1 MIFLNIF
8 ENKKSS
14 KFCFFFLFILNFF
27 VFCFICISCKSI
39 NNVKNIPQPIDY
51 DDSNVVQNE
60 IQRINSF
67 MESEP
72 VRALWRAILL
82 DDEKMIFKTKENLWN
97 LYKNAIDEK
106 NYYEAMKYLK
116 SLETSGFSD
125 SQKLSSEKSI
135 SENKSFEELS
145 KLFLQE
151 VPGLQS
157 DSEKKPKTIADCMD
171 ATVTIWVDR
180 GIKVQNGSGYA
191 DIVIGSGFFID
202 RRGYLVTNH
211 HVIDSM
217 VNPKYEGFSR
227 LYIKLLEDSD
237 TKIPAKVIG
246 YDSVLDLALLKV
258 EVEPKFV
265 LELGT
270 SADLKIGDK
279 VSAIGTPIG
288 LEGTLTSGII
298 SSTER
303 KLMTLGNVFQ
313 LDAAVNSGNS
323 GGPLIDE
330 NLKVQAIVFA
340 GMLQFQG
347 LNFAIPVEYLRQE
360 LSLMYNRSEVVHS
373 WIGCYGHTKRNGK
386 QKVGLEIQYVL
397 PGSPAFLAGLKEGD
411 VITSFD
417 GKKVLSLEDFQFI
430 CMGYEPETLLSFSY
444 VTGYSDE
451 NLSEDGNDELTEKK
465 GYLYLDKRPKEPG
478 HEIFKT
484 DFIQNGFIPLFGMK
498 MIPASTLNKNSY
510 TIEKVI
516 KGSAADELN
525 FSKFDA
531 VTVRDMKI
539 DMENEYIF
547 VQIYSKRKKKGF
559 LDITMVLSAPFD
571 NPYYF

>member
-8 ENKKSS
+8 ENKKNS

-411 VITSFD
+411 VITSVD

-451 NLSEDGNDELTEKK
+451 NSSKDGNDELTEKK

>member
-411 VITSFD
+411 VITSVD

-451 NLSEDGNDELTEKK
+451 NSSEDGNDELTEKK

>member
-27 VFCFICISCKSI
+27 VFSFICISCKSI

-411 VITSFD
+411 VITSVD

>member
-1 MIFLNIF
+1 MIFNICG
-8 ENKKSS
+8 NKKSS
-14 KFCFFFLFILNFF
+14 KFWFFFLYIVFLFMRCMNFISYN
-27 VFCFICISCKSI
+27 SI

-51 DDSNVVQNE
+51 DDAKVVQNE

-82 DDEKMIFKTKENLWN
+82 GDEEIISKTKENLCQ
-97 LYKNAIDEK
+97 LYIRAIDEK

-125 SQKLSSEKSI
+125 FEKAFSEKYSL
-135 SENKSFEELS
+135 EELS

-151 VPGLQS
+151 VPGLLS
-157 DSEKKPKTIADCMD
+157 DNEKKPKTIADCMD

-180 GIKVQNGSGYA
+180 GLKVQNGSGYA

-202 RRGYLVTNH
+202 KRGYLVTNY

-237 TKIPAKVIG
+237 TKIPAKVVG

-330 NLKVQAIVFA
+330 NLKVQAVVFA

-386 QKVGLEIQYVL
+386 QKIGLEIQYVL
-397 PGSPAFLAGLKEGD
+397 PGGSAFLAGLKEGD
-411 VITSFD
+411 VITSVD
-417 GKKVLSLEDFQFI
+417 GKKVSSLEDFQFI
-430 CMGYEPETLLSFSY
+430 CMGYEPETLLNFTY
-444 VTGYSDE
+444 ITGYSNDD
-451 NLSEDGNDELTEKK
+451 LSESATVELTEKN
-465 GYLYLDKRPKEPG
+465 GFLYLDKRPKDPG
-478 HEIFKT
+478 YEIFKT
-484 DFIQNGFIPLFGMK
+484 DFIQNGFVPLFGMK
-498 MIPASTLNKNSY
+498 MIPSSTLNKNSY
-510 TIEKVI
+510 TIESVI

-559 LDITMVLSAPFD
+559 LDISMVLSSPFD

>member
-1 MIFLNIF
+1 MIIF
-8 ENKKSS
+8 KTLRNKKSS
-14 KFCFFFLFILNFF
+14 EICFFFLYVISLF
-27 VFCFICISCKSI
+27 VFCINCISCKSI

-51 DDSNVVQNE
+51 DDSKVVQNE

-82 DDEKMIFKTKENLWN
+82 GDEEIISRTKENLWN
-97 LYKNAIDEK
+97 LYTRAVDEK
-106 NYYEAMKYLK
+106 NYYEAIKYLK
-116 SLETSGFSD
+116 SLETAGFS
-125 SQKLSSEKSI
+125 SFEKSLSEK
-135 SENKSFEELS
+135 KSPEELT

-157 DSEKKPKTIADCMD
+157 DSEKNPETIADCME

-202 RRGYLVTNH
+202 RRGYLVTNY

-217 VNPKYEGFSR
+217 VNPKYEGYSR

-246 YDSVLDLALLKV
+246 YDSLLDLALLKV
-258 EVEPKFV
+258 EIEPKFV

-360 LSLMYNRSEVVHS
+360 LSLMYNHCEVVHS

-386 QKVGLEIQYVL
+386 QKIGLEIQYVL

-411 VITSFD
+411 VITSVD
-417 GKKVLSLEDFQFI
+417 GKKVTSLEDFQFI

-444 VTGYSDE
+444 ITGYD
-451 NLSEDGNDELTEKK
+451 NDDSAEIKNDNLTEKN
-465 GYLYLDKRPKEPG
+465 GFLYLDKRPEDPG
-478 HEIFKT
+478 YEIFKT
-484 DFIQNGFIPLFGMK
+484 DFIQNGFVPLFGMK
-498 MIPASTLNKNSY
+498 MIPSSTLNKNSY
-510 TIEKVI
+510 TIERVI

-559 LDITMVLSAPFD
+559 LDISMVLSAPFD

>member
-125 SQKLSSEKSI
+125 SQKLASEKSI

-202 RRGYLVTNH
+202 RRGYLVTNY

-237 TKIPAKVIG
+237 TKIPAKVVG

-360 LSLMYNRSEVVHS
+360 LSLMYNHCEVVHS

-386 QKVGLEIQYVL
+386 QKIGLEIQYVL

-411 VITSFD
+411 VITSVD
-417 GKKVLSLEDFQFI
+417 GKKVTSLEDFQFI
-430 CMGYEPETLLSFSY
+430 CMGYEPETLLNFTY
-444 VTGYSDE
+444 ITGYSNDD
-451 NLSEDGNDELTEKK
+451 LSESATVEFTEKN
-465 GYLYLDKRPKEPG
+465 GFLYLDKRPKDPG
-478 HEIFKT
+478 YEIFKT
-484 DFIQNGFIPLFGMK
+484 DFIQNGFVPLFGMK
-498 MIPASTLNKNSY
+498 MIPSSTLNKNSY
-510 TIEKVI
+510 TIESVI

-559 LDITMVLSAPFD
+559 LDISMVLSSPFD

>member
-411 VITSFD
+411 VITSVD

-451 NLSEDGNDELTEKK
+451 NSSENGNDELTEKK

>member
-411 VITSFD
+411 VITSVD

>member
-1 MIFLNIF
+1 
-8 ENKKSS
+8 
-14 KFCFFFLFILNFF
+14 
-27 VFCFICISCKSI
+27 
-39 NNVKNIPQPIDY
+39 
-51 DDSNVVQNE
+51 
-60 IQRINSF
+60 

-72 VRALWRAILL
+72 VRALWRAVLL
-82 DDEKMIFKTKENLWN
+82 GDKEIVTKTEENLWN
-97 LYKNAIDEK
+97 LYVRAIDEK
-106 NYYEAMKYLK
+106 NYYEAMKYRK
-116 SLETSGFSD
+116 SLEAIGFSN
-125 SQKLSSEKSI
+125 SENSI
-135 SENKSFEELS
+135 SGQYSIDELA

-157 DSEKKPKTIADCMD
+157 DGDKRPATIADCMD

-180 GIKVQNGSGYA
+180 GLKVQNGSGYA

-237 TKIPAKVIG
+237 TKIPAKVVG

-270 SADLKIGDK
+270 SSDLKIGDK

-330 NLKVQAIVFA
+330 NLKVQAVVFA

-397 PGSPAFLAGLKEGD
+397 PGSSAFLSGLKEGD
-411 VITSFD
+411 VITSVD
-417 GKKVLSLEDFQFI
+417 GKKITSLEDFQFI

-444 VTGYSDE
+444 ITGYDDATTESR
-451 NLSEDGNDELTEKK
+451 NSELTEKN
-465 GYLYLDKRPKEPG
+465 GFLYLERRPESPG
-478 HEIFKT
+478 YEIFKT
-484 DFIQNGFIPLFGMK
+484 DFMQNAFVPLFGMK
-498 MIPASTLNKNSY
+498 MIPSSTLNKNSY
-510 TIEKVI
+510 TIESVI
-516 KGSAADELN
+516 KGSSADELN

-531 VTVRDMKI
+531 VTVRDTKI
-539 DMENEYIF
+539 DTENKYIL

-559 LDITMVLSAPFD
+559 LDISMILSSPFD